1 VVEVSERPTS
11 RERKIYIAVERR
23 GGGGGVGVVLWWKWE
38 CFAAGREGNDN
49 ERWWVTGFGVV
60 TVGKEGR

>member
-1 VVEVSERPTS
+1 MRDP
-11 RERKIYIAVERR
+11 RVEREKSTLQWR
-23 GGGGGVGVVLWWKWE
+23 DGRGGGVGVVLWWKWE

>member
-1 VVEVSERPTS
+1 M
-11 RERKIYIAVERR
+11 
-23 GGGGGVGVVLWWKWE
+23 GVVLWWKWE